1 MLSYLRL
8 NDGKNVS
15 KYKKDMAKYCNNC
28 KVVRDSWSD
37 KGYSGSNDDIR
48 CYVCDKYTLSSGAV
62 YKPSESDANKLIK
75 VAGNALSSYSG
86 AAEAEYKSESGIRHE
101 TNAVVEYSS
110 QSIIIR
116 KSK

>member
-1 MLSYLRL
+1 MP
-8 NDGKNVS
+8 
-15 KYKKDMAKYCNNC
+15 KYCNNC
-28 KVVRDSWSD
+28 KIVRDSWVE
-37 KGYSGSNDDIR
+37 KGYSGTNYDIR

-62 YKPSESDANKLIK
+62 YKPSNLDSKKLISI
-75 VAGNALSSYSG
+75 AGDALSSYPGS
-86 AAEAEYKSESGIRHE
+86 AEAEYKTESGVRHE